1 MITHTNMMTNGHLK
15 WVTNSII
22 SKKSTSTKYLPNI
35 YCTNNAMIWIIQIGF
50 NSHVFLNWHSFP
62 NHWKIGW
69 NSQQQ
74 SHQFHWN
81 LHCVFDSW
89 FSIYSLSWNQSLI
102 LNVNSWH
109 LFNQYILS
117 TLKHSK
123 TINCTPLQ
131 WKWLPFHIQW
141 CAQYFSKVK

>member
-1 MITHTNMMTNGHLK
+1 MRSYQKSPPAQNICQIFTVQTMRWFELFK
-15 WVTNSII
+15 LASI
-22 SKKSTSTKYLPNI
+22 L
-35 YCTNNAMIWIIQIGF
+35 MF
-50 NSHVFLNWHSFP
+50 FLNWHSFP

-89 FSIYSLSWNQSLI
+89 FSIHSLSWNQSLI